1 MPHLRRKQSG
11 KRFSTTT

>member
-11 KRFSTTT
+11 KRFSMTT